1 MAAKAVFKWS
11 KKLTTSQVQQ
21 LIRAEKDVNK
31 ALRIFDSATAEYS
44 NGYKHDHSTFHIM
57 ISKLLSVNQFKPAE
71 EMLNRMKMEKCEIT
85 EEILL
90 SVCRAYGR
98 VHRSVDVVRIF
109 RMMEDEY
116 GCKPTE
122 RSFITVLSVLVD
134 ESQLKEAFGFYRYMK
149 EMGIRPSVVSLN
161 ILIKALCKNGDTVDA
176 ALKIFLEMP
185 SRGCVP
191 DLYTYGTLIN
201 GLCKLGRISE
211 GKDLFQ
217 EMEGK
222 GCLPSVVTYTSLI
235 HGLCQS
241 EKVDEAMNLFEKMK
255 SNKVEPNVFT
265 FSCLMD
271 GLCKAGR
278 SRQAFEL
285 LGLMVGKRLQP
296 NTITYSTLITG
307 LCKEGK
313 LSEAVELLDR
323 MKLQGLKPDAGLYGR
338 VIIEFS
344 AVRRFQEAA
353 NFLDEM
359 VLGGVKPSRLTWS
372 LHVRINNMVVKG
384 LAANGDLNRAFRL
397 YLSMRTRGISVEAE
411 TSHELAKIFVDKGDL
426 QKAAR
431 VVDGMV
437 ADGCVPD
444 EGLWNIMMGGFW
456 DRRKACEAFESLFID
471 EIGYCDD

>member
-1 MAAKAVFKWS
+1 MAAKALFKWS

-21 LIRAEKDVNK
+21 LIRAEKDVQK

-71 EMLNRMKMEKCEIT
+71 EMLDRMKTEKCEIT
-85 EEILL
+85 EDIFL
-90 SVCRAYGR
+90 SICRAYGR
-98 VHRSVDVVRIF
+98 VHRSVEAVRVF
-109 RMMEDEY
+109 QMMDEY

-134 ESQLKEAFGFYRYMK
+134 ESQLKEAFSFYRYMK
-149 EMGIRPSVVSLN
+149 DMGIRPSVVSLN
-161 ILIKALCKNGDTVDA
+161 ILIKALCKNRDTMDA
-176 ALKIFLEMP
+176 AVKIFHEMP

-201 GLCKLGRISE
+201 GLSRLGRISE
-211 GKDLFQ
+211 AKDLFQ

-222 GCLPSVVTYTSLI
+222 GCSPSVVTYTSLI

-241 EKVDEAMNLFEKMK
+241 DKVDEAMSLFEKMK
-255 SNKVEPNVFT
+255 SNGVEPNVFT
-265 FSCLMD
+265 FSSLMD
-271 GLCKAGR
+271 GLCKVGR
-278 SRQAFEL
+278 SKQAFEL

-359 VLGGVKPSRLTWS
+359 VLGGTKPSRLTWS

-384 LAANGDLNRAFRL
+384 LGANGDLNRAFRL
-397 YLSMRTRGISVEAE
+397 YLSMRTRGISVEVE
-411 TSHELAKIFVDKGDL
+411 TNHELAKIFIEKGDM

-431 VVDGMV
+431 VVDGLV
-437 ADGCVPD
+437 TDGCVPD
-444 EGLWNIMMGGFW
+444 EGLWNIMMVGFW
-456 DRRKACEAFESLFID
+456 DRKKASEAFESLLID
-471 EIGYCDD
+471 KTGCCDD